1 MADEKDSAV
10 MTEFDG
16 YEFVPVTT
24 GEVSSGGPKE
34 VSEEITIDEG
44 DSDEEGLQGDAKE
57 GSKEASSEE
66 DSEEEVI
73 DDDEGAEARATSS
86 DSKDEEEKGDD
97 EVDKIAEAVKAKRE
111 ANSPKPIKA
120 KAGEKV
126 LELDPN
132 TTFDVKVDGQ
142 IQTVS
147 LAKMRDSY
155 ASSQATHKEYR
166 KFENEKRTWQS
177 QVQELNG
184 VIDNFTKKV
193 KEGEAI
199 PAVMELISATGADAL
214 KTIHTIREAIIEGAR
229 ELIEMTPEQRKI
241 IYEREELEW
250 IKQQNQKLINA
261 QMTVK
266 QRQTMEQKISS
277 VMQEYQIPDRETFEE
292 TVMAV
297 QQHAKKV
304 AGGDVQITP
313 ELVGQYYQASV
324 LKQHFE
330 QAIVEEGLSI
340 VEGSEDYNDLADA
353 IAKMKPSKEK
363 IREVLR
369 KLYKTDGSSNR
380 RTKPEVKSSVKSGGK
395 KANRADKLADVD
407 PGLDIDATPN
417 VTDWKS
423 VLRLA

>member
-1 MADEKDSAV
+1 MAENDAPVD

-16 YEFVPVTT
+16 YEFVT
-24 GEVSSGGPKE
+24 VSSGGPKE
-34 VSEEITIDEG
+34 VSKVDNDSEG
-44 DSDEEGLQGDAKE
+44 KGNDEELQADAEE
-57 GSKEASSEE
+57 GSEESASEE
-66 DSEEEVI
+66 SGKENEEV
-73 DDDEGAEARATSS
+73 D
-86 DSKDEEEKGDD
+86 DEEESDKDSSSDLEEDD
-97 EVDKIAEAVKAKRE
+97 EADKIAEEVKAKRD
-111 ANSPKPIKA
+111 ANTPKPIKA
-120 KAGEKV
+120 KKGDEV

-166 KFENEKRTWQS
+166 KFENEKRGWQS
-177 QVQELNG
+177 QVQEFNG

-229 ELIEMTPEQRKI
+229 ELIEMTPEQRKL
-241 IYEREELEW
+241 IYEREELDW
-250 IKQQNQKLINA
+250 IKQQNQKLVHA
-261 QMTVK
+261 QTTVK
-266 QRQTMEQKISS
+266 QRQELEGKISQ
-277 VMQEYQIPDRETFEE
+277 VIQAYQIPDRETFDE
-292 TVMAV
+292 TVGAV
-297 QQHAKKV
+297 QEHAKKV
-304 AGGDVQITP
+304 GRGDVQVTP

-340 VEGSEDYNDLADA
+340 AEGSEDYNHLADA

-369 KLYKTDGSSNR
+369 KLYKTGGSSNR
-380 RTKPEVKSSVKSGGK
+380 RTKPEEQSSDKSGGK
-395 KANRADKLADVD
+395 KANRADKLVDVD

-423 VLRLA
+423 VLRVA